1 MSPLIMPMNKNII
14 LTSIAALLLCLSC
27 NKFEGDQTVPAFI
40 SIDKIE
46 VANDPHNSISNYSGC
61 FTSNIDAVQITLRN
75 SEENHQLG
83 VFTLPCR
90 VPVLRQGEYTI
101 SLTPVIKLNG
111 IAATR
116 SSYPFYR
123 NINIKN
129 QTLTPDRCLE
139 LGSQTTY
146 YDSTGFLYK
155 VWEEYFEPE
164 IPTLS
169 LPDTIVQ
176 RVTSPDTVRSDRGC
190 GAVYLKTDQSAATF
204 ISNEEFTVTDNGA
217 LFLELDYW
225 TNVPLS
231 VGLCSRTSLNSKY
244 ETFYAIT
251 LYPNFDKGWNK
262 IYIQLG
268 KLWSQYS
275 YYKQFHIAFQSVN
288 SNGIEGKVYIDNIK
302 LTAYKGRDKK

>member
-1 MSPLIMPMNKNII
+1 MNRNII
-14 LTSIAALLLCLSC
+14 AIIFSAVLICLSC

-40 SIDKIE
+40 SVDGID
-46 VANDPHNSISNYSGC
+46 VANDPNNSLSNYSGC
-61 FTSNIDAVQITLRN
+61 FTSNIDAVQITVSN
-75 SEENHQLG
+75 SQESHLLG

-90 VPVLRQGEYTI
+90 VPVLRSGKYNI
-101 SLTPVIKLNG
+101 KLKPVIKLNG

-123 NINIKN
+123 DIEIKD
-129 QTLTPDRCLE
+129 QTLEPDKCLE
-139 LGSQTTY
+139 LGNRTTY
-146 YDSTGFLYK
+146 YDNGGYLFK

-169 LPDTIVQ
+169 LPDTIVK
-176 RVTSPDTVRSDRGC
+176 RVSATDTVRSDRGC
-190 GAVYLKTDQSAATF
+190 GAIYLAPDQSASTF

-244 ETFYAIT
+244 ETYYAIQ
-251 LYPNFDKGWNK
+251 LFPNFEKGWNK

-268 KLWSQYS
+268 KLWSQYNF
-275 YYKQFHIAFQSVN
+275 YKSFHIAFQAVN

-302 LTAYKGRDKK
+302 LTAYKDRND

>member
-1 MSPLIMPMNKNII
+1 MNRNLII
-14 LTSIAALLLCLSC
+14 TSMAAVLLFLAC
-27 NKFEGDQTVPAFI
+27 NKFEGEQTVPAFI

-46 VANDPHNSISNYSGC
+46 VANDPSHSISNYSGC
-61 FTSNIDAVQITLRN
+61 FTSNIDAVQITVRN
-75 SEENHQLG
+75 SQENHLLG
-83 VFTLPCR
+83 VYSLPCR
-90 VPVLRQGEYTI
+90 VPVLRQGQYTI
-101 SLTPVIKLNG
+101 SLMPVIKLNG

-123 NINIKN
+123 NIDLAG
-129 QTLTPDRCLE
+129 QTLAPDSCID

-146 YDSTGFLYK
+146 YDSTGFLFK

-164 IPTLS
+164 IPNLS
-169 LPDTIVQ
+169 LPDTIVH
-176 RVTSPDTVRSDRGC
+176 RVSAPDTVRSDRGC
-190 GAVYLKTDQSAATF
+190 GAIYLSSDQSTATF

-244 ETFYAIT
+244 ETYYAIS

-275 YYKQFHIAFQSVN
+275 YYKSFHIAFQAVN
-288 SNGIEGKVYIDNIK
+288 SSGIEGKVYIDNIK
-302 LTAYKGRDKK
+302 LTAYK

>member
-1 MSPLIMPMNKNII
+1 MPMNKNII

-40 SIDKIE
+40 SIDNVV

-75 SEENHQLG
+75 SQENHQLG
-83 VFTLPCR
+83 TYQLPCR
-90 VPVLRQGEYTI
+90 FPVLRHGDFTI
-101 SLTPVIKLNG
+101 SVQPVIKMNG
-111 IAATR
+111 ISATR
-116 SSYPFYR
+116 SNYPFYR
-123 NINIKN
+123 DINLKN
-129 QTLTPDRCLE
+129 CTLTPDSCLQ
-139 LGSQTTY
+139 LGTLTTY
-146 YDSTGFLYK
+146 YDSVGFFRK

-169 LPDTIVQ
+169 LPDTIVF
-176 RVTSPDTVRSDRGC
+176 RVSSPDTVRSDRGC
-190 GAVYLKTDQSAATF
+190 GAVYLAPDQKAKTF
-204 ISNEEFTVTDNGA
+204 ISNEEFTVNNKNA

-244 ETFYAIT
+244 ETYYAIK
-251 LYPNFDKGWNK
+251 LNPNFDKGWNK

-268 KLWSQYS
+268 KLWSQYNF
-275 YYKQFHIAFQSVN
+275 YKQFHIAFQAMN
-288 SNGIEGKVYIDNIK
+288 ENGIEGKVYIDNIK
-302 LTAYKGRDKK
+302 LTAYKDLN

>member
-1 MSPLIMPMNKNII
+1 MTMDKNNI
-14 LTSIAALLLCLSC
+14 LTSIAALLLCFSC

-40 SIDKIE
+40 SVDGIA

-61 FTSNIDAVQITLRN
+61 FTSNIDAVQITVGN
-75 SEENHQLG
+75 TQENHVLG

-90 VPVLRQGEYTI
+90 VPVLRSGKYNI
-101 SLTPVIKLNG
+101 KLKPVIKYNG

-116 SSYPFYR
+116 NSYPFYR
-123 NINIKN
+123 DITIKD
-129 QTLTPDRCLE
+129 QTLEPERCLE
-139 LGSQTTY
+139 LGNRTTY
-146 YDSTGFLYK
+146 YDSTGFFRK

-169 LPDTIVQ
+169 LPDTIVK

-190 GAVYLKTDQSAATF
+190 GAVYLKSDQTAVTF
-204 ISNEEFTVTDNGA
+204 ISNEEFTVNNNGA

-244 ETFYAIT
+244 ETYYAIQ
-251 LYPNFDKGWNK
+251 LFPNFDKGWNK

-268 KLWSQYS
+268 KLWSQFS
-275 YYKQFHIAFQSVN
+275 YYKQFHIAFQALN
-288 SNGIEGKVYIDNIK
+288 NNGIEGKVYIDNIK
-302 LTAYKGRDKK
+302 LTAYKDLK